1 MTTMV
6 VGGFRSKLRIIVPL
20 LLWCTSILLT
30 CAPAAVIGANVTLE
44 SIQIFQNHEEF
55 ESSEPSVYFE
65 CEFDQES
72 KTDLTEVKKIN
83 FTYSIMRPV
92 VQLSYGSEC
101 KSCGVYEKD
110 IANPDDVFGVWKICA
125 SSFSAGNFSY
135 TNETELIATFSCPDC
150 NTLPQSE
157 DSSNS
162 PSATPSTNSTE
173 LRVCS
178 GGVCRGD
185 WGSGCR
191 SDEDD
196 RCRGNGLMAIVF
208 RK

>member
-157 DSSNS
+157 GEFNS
-162 PSATPSTNSTE
+162 GNEKARSWSAGLLITSVASAFFA
-173 LRVCS
+173 V
-178 GGVCRGD
+178 GG
-185 WGSGCR
+185 
-191 SDEDD
+191 
-196 RCRGNGLMAIVF
+196 
-208 RK
+208 